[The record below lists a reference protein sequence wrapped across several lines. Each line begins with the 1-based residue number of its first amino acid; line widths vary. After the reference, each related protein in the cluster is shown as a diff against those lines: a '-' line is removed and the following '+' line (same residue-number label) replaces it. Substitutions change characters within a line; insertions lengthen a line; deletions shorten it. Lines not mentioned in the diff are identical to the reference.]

1 MVLEHSHLLNSL
13 DWRTSLL
20 NWYDTH
26 KRALPWRKRPCPYQ
40 TWICEVMSQQTTLAV
55 VVPRFNEFIKQL
67 PSMHTLANVSDET
80 LRSLWAGLGYYARAR
95 NLRSGAQYIVAQLN
109 GEFPQTYE
117 EWLQVPGVGPYTAS
131 VIVSICFGL
140 PKACVDGNVIRV
152 ISRLTGTSRPEV
164 WSETGRSQIQSL
176 ADRVIDHKRPGDF
189 NQAMME
195 LGALVCRK
203 QSPDCLH
210 CPIHGV
216 CHANQQNR
224 VDSCPPNKPR
234 KEFLQVKLLALV
246 LSSGGEGAEESNR
259 ILLTERQQGFLSG
272 TLGFPLVPVEDY
284 KALEQMQSVLERLD
298 GVASVN
304 LSEANV
310 RHTITRHKLEVGQLH
325 IAISHQKSRTESVL
339 ERVFETL
346 GVSRLRDRWVSK
358 KLVSENVSSALDLK
372 VWEKFS

>member
-1 MVLEHSHLLNSL
+1 
-13 DWRTSLL
+13 
-20 NWYDTH
+20 
-26 KRALPWRKRPCPYQ
+26 
-40 TWICEVMSQQTTLAV
+40 MSQQTTLAV

-164 WSETGRSQIQSL
+164 WSETGRSEIQSL
-176 ADRVIDHKRPGDF
+176 ADKVIDHKRPGDF

-246 LSSGGEGAEESNR
+246 LSSGGEGAEENNR

-325 IAISHQKSRTESVL
+325 IAISHQKSPTESVL